1 MKYSN
6 YETPLIIEQE
16 MFLEGI
22 LCMSA
27 VDVNDNESYGGDP
40 TDADS
45 IF

>member
-6 YETPLIIEQE
+6 YETPLSIEQE
-16 MFLEGI
+16 IFQEGL

-40 TDADS
+40 GEDDS